1 MRAIIGFAGLISMAM
16 CISAVIFLIMGNRT
30 VAVPLVTVGLVILI
44 VCYGAAS
51 YISHTD
57 RKK

>member
-16 CISAVIFLIMGNRT
+16 CIGAVIFLIMGNRT
-30 VAVPLVTVGLVILI
+30 VAVPLVTVGLIILI
-44 VCYGAAS
+44 LSYGAAS
-51 YISHTD
+51 YISHSD